1 METLDI
7 LKNLSSLCGISGAEQ
22 TKNEYLH
29 KILKE
34 YTPDSYSDALGNCI
48 AKIKGNGK
56 KQIMLEAHLDTVGLI
71 VTGIDE
77 KSGFLRVDKCG
88 GADERIMSAQRVKV
102 FGKRVLD
109 GVIPST
115 PPHLGG
121 ESNKKTGKI
130 SVDCG
135 LPYEEIRE
143 IVSYGDRIEITN
155 DFFTLKNGTVSGTFL
170 DNNAGIAAI
179 IKALDL
185 LKDKEL
191 PCDLSVVFA
200 TREET
205 GKQGAQAACFSL
217 QPDEAIALDVTFSA
231 APGVVTDICTGKG
244 IAIGASPIL
253 QKEMTSAL
261 CTLAEKIGV
270 PYCVEVMGRGTHT
283 DADVITVSGKGVK
296 TGLISIP
303 LKNMHTPVEIA
314 AISDIELTAKMLEA
328 FVLQG
333 GIINA

>member
-1 METLDI
+1 METIDI
-7 LKNLSSLCGISGAEQ
+7 LRNLSALCGISGAEQ
-22 TKNEYLH
+22 TKNEYLRE
-29 KILKE
+29 ILKE
-34 YTPDSYSDALGNCI
+34 YTPDVYTDALGNCI
-48 AKIKGNGK
+48 AKIKGSGK

-77 KSGFLRVDKCG
+77 KSGFIRADKCG

-102 FGKRVLD
+102 FGKKVLD

-143 IVSYGDRIEITN
+143 MVSLGDRIEITN

-185 LKDKEL
+185 LKGKEL

-205 GKQGAQAACFSL
+205 GKQGASTACFSL
-217 QPDEAIALDVTFSA
+217 APDEAVVLDVTFSA
-231 APGVVTDICTGKG
+231 SPGVATDICTGKG
-244 IAIGASPIL
+244 VAIGASPII
-253 QKEMTSAL
+253 QKEMTASL
-261 CTLAEKIGV
+261 CKLAEEISV
-270 PYCVEVMGRGTHT
+270 PYSIEVMGRATHT
-283 DADVITVSGKGVK
+283 DTDVITVSGRGVK
-296 TGLISIP
+296 TGLVSIP
-303 LKNMHTPVEIA
+303 LKNMHTPVEVA
-314 AISDIELTAKMLEA
+314 AISDIELASELLEA
-328 FVLQG
+328 FVLKG
-333 GIINA
+333 GINNA